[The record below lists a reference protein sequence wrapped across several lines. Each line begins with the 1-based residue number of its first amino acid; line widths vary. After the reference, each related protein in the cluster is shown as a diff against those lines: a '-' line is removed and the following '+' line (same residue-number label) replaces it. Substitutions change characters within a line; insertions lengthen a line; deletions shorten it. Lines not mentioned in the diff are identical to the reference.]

1 MKRPDGSVSSHLVML
16 VVVLIITVAAMFGMA
31 RFWRRADPERTEAV
45 TDAIR
50 KASVQCY
57 ALEGSYPP
65 DVTYLMAHY
74 GLQLD
79 LTRYAVRYEVFAS
92 NIMPEIEVHER

>member
-1 MKRPDGSVSSHLVML
+1 MKKPDRNAVPFLVLAFVMILLAAAAFISLSH
-16 VVVLIITVAAMFGMA
+16 
-31 RFWRRADPERTEAV
+31 FWQGADPERTEMV
-45 TDAIR
+45 VEAIR
-50 KASVQCY
+50 KAAVQCY

-65 DVTYLMAHY
+65 DVDYLISHY

-79 LTRYAVRYEVFAS
+79 LNRYACRYEVFAS